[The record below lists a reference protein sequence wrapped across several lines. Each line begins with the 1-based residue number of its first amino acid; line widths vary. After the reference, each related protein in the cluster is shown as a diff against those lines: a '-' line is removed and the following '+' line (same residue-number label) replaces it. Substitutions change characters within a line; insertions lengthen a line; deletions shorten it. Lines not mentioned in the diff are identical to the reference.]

1 MKKLL
6 CFLLFIV
13 ACKKMDDNYKRY
25 IVEGGIIYPG
35 KALSPVVY
43 PGNNR
48 AKISWLRGSD
58 PKVVKAR
65 IFWNNNTD
73 SVEVLI
79 PEKTD
84 TISYTFSQLPENE
97 YSFMIRTYD
106 EAGNVSVPVEVSGS
120 VFGEKY
126 QAGLLNRAVNASE
139 IFADGTLSINWGAAD
154 TATGAVAT
162 EVRYTDGTDHVV
174 TKWFPALEEHS
185 LINSYKAGTNF
196 EYRTL
201 YLPDSLAIDT
211 FYTAYEVQQP
221 TIKIPKN
228 NWIATANSYEPTG
241 QLPNGPPEKVL
252 DDNDQT
258 YWHSRHTSALTG
270 YPHWLAFDMLQAV
283 AVTRVELSS
292 RPDNN
297 YFKEDFTKFIIQ
309 GSMDGITWTDYG
321 SFDLPEQAGPQSFS
335 LVNAPV
341 MQHIRIY
348 MTQGV
353 TIHAHL
359 AEFSVYGNYE

>member
-6 CFLLFIV
+6 CILLLIT
-13 ACKKMDDNYKRY
+13 ACKKMDDNYKKY

-84 TISYTFSQLPENE
+84 TVSYTFEQLPENE

-106 EAGNVSVPVEVSGS
+106 DAGNVSVPVEVSGS

-139 IFADGTLSINWGAAD
+139 LFSDGSLSVSWGAAD

-162 EVRYTDGTDHVV
+162 QVRYINAADQTVV
-174 TKWFPALEEHS
+174 QWFSALEGES
-185 LINSYKAGTNF
+185 LIQDFKSGF

-211 FYTAYEVQQP
+211 FYTAYEFQQP
-221 TIKIPKN
+221 TIKIPKH
-228 NWIATANSYEPTG
+228 NWIATANSYEASG

-270 YPHWLAFDMLQAV
+270 YPHWLAFDMLQPV
-283 AVTRVELSS
+283 AVSRVELSS
-292 RPDNN
+292 RPD
-297 YFKEDFTKFIIQ
+297 YFREDFTKFIIQ

-321 SFDLPEQAGPQSFS
+321 SFDLPDQAGPQSFS
-335 LVNAPV
+335 LVNTPV
-341 MQHIRIY
+341 MKHIRIY

-359 AEFSVYGNYE
+359 AEFSVYGNYQ